1 MNRLIKNFLLAL
13 VLWFSAS
20 PAFAVLKSGDM
31 WNPVTD
37 INWDDVD
44 FKFLGICIC
53 PRPPPVFFKI
63 GEIYQ
68 YWDPSLFIDTV
79 SVANYSPFMGSG
91 GDAAGSIDD
100 VLGGKNKSSD
110 AVSIADE
117 STFFQAHAFIFSIL
131 DTMLG
136 GILCEN
142 SDVGSWWTEFDAM
155 WQSDELA
162 VTITPEAGLFANKA
176 MQLLCMS
183 DAAAVNVG
191 FPLDAMPWCIGSSGS
206 TYPVSGHVDNDNI
219 VQAANT
225 AASRL
230 IFKLNRLFMLCDPAA
245 ICGCTYTPIW
255 TKSHYKMHTARPD
268 LRSTYPIGKAA
279 KFYDSG
285 LNPPY
290 MGAKGSNDEFLWV
303 VFRKVL
309 CCTCCE

>member
-1 MNRLIKNFLLAL
+1 MNRFIKNVLLVS
-13 VLWFSAS
+13 VLCFSVWPVS
-20 PAFAVLKSGDM
+20 PASAGIKSGDM

-53 PRPPPVFFKI
+53 PRPPPVFYET
-63 GEIYQ
+63 GEIYE

-79 SVANYSPFMGSG
+79 SVANYSPFMGTG
-91 GDAAGSIDD
+91 GDATGSIDD
-100 VLGGKNKSSD
+100 FLGGKNKSSD
-110 AVSIADE
+110 ALSIADE
-117 STFFQAHAFIFSIL
+117 STFFQAHAFIFSMI
-131 DTMLG
+131 DG
-136 GILCEN
+136 SLCEN
-142 SDVGSWWTEFDAM
+142 DDVGGWWTEFDAM
-155 WQSDELA
+155 WQNDELA

-245 ICGCTYTPIW
+245 ICGCEYTPIW

-268 LRSTYPIGKAA
+268 IRSTYPIGKAA

-285 LNPPY
+285 LNPPF